1 MMTPVLSPGAFL
13 RCGVRSVCTADRPPG
28 IPGQQR
34 PVQEIRV
41 SVDIGGMIQTTT
53 QTVPSPLASNGEG
66 CSPPADGPFP
76 VSRQSLLDAV
86 SQHAII
92 CITDPSG
99 NILFANEKMCLVSA
113 YRMEQLLGDNYRML
127 LPEMYSDSFW
137 NQLRDALS
145 RDGVWRGE
153 IHQITRHNT
162 DYWVDVTV
170 TPVTGEPG
178 GTGLYFFVQSE
189 ITSFKQVEI
198 ALQRSEKKHRA
209 LLEQANDAILLTDMD
224 GWLITANRRA
234 EKLTGYAREELV
246 NMPVQQLVPET
257 VRPKVL
263 ELHQAVLKNKVD
275 SFRGGVILRKDGRVL
290 PVEFSCAVVEFGGQ
304 RVIQS
309 ILRDITG
316 RKAMETELIRARI
329 SAERANRA
337 KTEFISRISHELRTP
352 LNAILGFA
360 QLMQTDEAAP
370 LSGSHRE
377 GVDQILNAGWHLLEL
392 IDDVLDFSQIETGS
406 LRVESCPVSAREIL
420 QECRALLEPLARE
433 RNVTLELMPV
443 AEDIVLLADRV
454 RLKEVLL
461 NLGSNAI
468 KYNKINGCVS
478 FSALVESG
486 KVRINVSDTGIGIFP
501 GKLRQLF
508 EPFDRLGK
516 EDSAIQGSGLGLAI
530 AKRLTDLMGGTLGVW
545 SEPGVGST
553 FWIDLRLLEEAS

>member
-1 MMTPVLSPGAFL
+1 MITPVLSPGAFL
-13 RCGVRSVCTADRPPG
+13 RCGVRSVCTADHPPE

-113 YRMEQLLGDNYRML
+113 YRMEQLLGGNYRML
-127 LPEMYSDSFW
+127 LPETYSDSFW

-553 FWIDLRLLEEAS
+553 FWIDLKLLEEPS

>member
-13 RCGVRSVCTADRPPG
+13 RCGVRSVCTADRPPE